1 MISEFVIYDIY
12 FGSSLHASV
21 AFLTFSNSGS

>member
-21 AFLTFSNSGS
+21 AFLTFSNNGS